1 MYQDLEDK
9 AKTEII
15 SEIFA
20 IPLSAML
27 GVWLLGEMYW
37 LSVLLSVIF
46 FKIWISN
53 MCDDILLLG

>member
-1 MYQDLEDK
+1 MKMYQDLEDK

-27 GVWLLGEMYW
+27 GV
-37 LSVLLSVIF
+37 
-46 FKIWISN
+46 
-53 MCDDILLLG
+53 

>member
-1 MYQDLEDK
+1 MKMYQDLEDK

-46 FKIWISN
+46 F
-53 MCDDILLLG
+53 

>member
-9 AKTEII
+9 VKTEII

-27 GVWLLGEMYW
+27 GLIAW
-37 LSVLLSVIF
+37 
-46 FKIWISN
+46 
-53 MCDDILLLG
+53 